1 MVPNQ
6 SKSPPVQDNVLLS
19 QFPSSVL
26 ADLKPRLREIKVDS
40 GHTLYEPKE
49 AVKFAYFPTAGMLS
63 IVSIMKDGSSAE
75 IGCVGAEGMAGIEP
89 LLGGNHNI
97 RLCIGQVAGSSIKV
111 EIKALRKAFAASEQV
126 RTVLLAYVQYHFREV
141 SQTAA
146 CNRLHPVEER
156 LARWLLMT
164 SDRIKS
170 DRLELT
176 HEFISQMLG
185 VRRSTVTLTTGVLQD
200 SGLIRYK
207 RGKVDILD
215 RPKLEKVS
223 CECYGLLNGH
233 PHG

>member
-1 MVPNQ
+1 
-6 SKSPPVQDNVLLS
+6 
-19 QFPSSVL
+19 
-26 ADLKPRLREIKVDS
+26 
-40 GHTLYEPKE
+40 
-49 AVKFAYFPTAGMLS
+49 
-63 IVSIMKDGSSAE
+63 
-75 IGCVGAEGMAGIEP
+75 
-89 LLGGNHNI
+89 
-97 RLCIGQVAGSSIKV
+97 
-111 EIKALRKAFAASEQV
+111 
-126 RTVLLAYVQYHFREV
+126 
-141 SQTAA
+141 
-146 CNRLHPVEER
+146 VEER

>member
-1 MVPNQ
+1 MVLSQ
-6 SKSPPVQDNVLLS
+6 SKIPPVQANVLLS
-19 QFPSSVL
+19 QFPSAIL
-26 ADLKPRLREIKVDS
+26 ADLEPGLREIKVDS

-49 AVKFAYFPTAGMLS
+49 AVEFAYFPTAGMLS
-63 IVSIMKDGSSAE
+63 IVSVMKDGSSAE
-75 IGCVGAEGMAGIEP
+75 IGCVGAEGMAGIEA
-89 LLGGNHNI
+89 LLGNTLNI
-97 RLCIGQVAGSSIKV
+97 RLCIGQVGGSSIKV
-111 EIKALRKAFAASEQV
+111 EIKALRKAFAKSEQV

-170 DRLELT
+170 DHLELT

-215 RPKLEKVS
+215 RRKLEKVS

-233 PHG
+233 PH